1 MSNESEKTNE
11 QDLFETIQDSIQ
23 DSLKSEASEWLPEA
37 QTTEGQEAPEAA
49 VAMAAEEPTEEKLE
63 VVAEVSVA
71 SEVLA
76 EEAPIQ
82 KEQEASIRAST
93 FIADPFGLTALDVRD
108 AQMEEDELDLDEVK
122 TDEQVEAEIEK
133 EIIAETAQA
142 ETAQTEESE
151 VQDEAAVEASVS
163 EEAVVEPVTETD
175 EVQAASEEVIAN
187 DEPSQEQADTELEE
201 MEEGI
206 PEQDPAQVEQE
217 LNALAAAIQKQDEK
231 TQAELEQ
238 VSVASGVE
246 NPEELLARQ
255 IAEDQALEKALA
267 EEDAAETDPELLA
280 ALPKQPVE
288 DENGNLDLAEMESC
302 IETLLFMTD
311 KPMSLEKLQ
320 GLLGP
325 EISHALFQEAM
336 TSLKKRYQKAHHGIE
351 IVEVAGGF
359 QFRTK
364 VGRAALAKKLAKVQT
379 QRLSAGGMETLAIVA
394 YQQPVLKDDID
405 KIRGVDSSHFI
416 RGLMEKKLIK
426 ISGRSDLPGRPMVY
440 ATTSEFLEV
449 FGLNELSELPSLR
462 ELEQMIP
469 TSQSGAPGSDE
480 DPRILEMRK
489 MVQGMKSDTS
499 VQLIY
504 DAREDDKFLKDIRER
519 VQSIPTS
526 TPYLDQQKAAEKA
539 AAEAKAAGIEV
550 PAAVVPGLEG
560 LAAQTE
566 APAPTPESSV

>member
-1 MSNESEKTNE
+1 MTDQDQNPHDEKI
-11 QDLFETIQDSIQ
+11 F
-23 DSLKSEASEWLPEA
+23 DSLESSVQESLKTEASEWLPEV
-37 QTTEGQEAPEAA
+37 TQESAANASSEAEL
-49 VAMAAEEPTEEKLE
+49 VEEVVEQIIASEEKAHLE
-63 VVAEVSVA
+63 TPVSIKPAEVTLNA
-71 SEVLA
+71 
-76 EEAPIQ
+76 
-82 KEQEASIRAST
+82 AST

-108 AQMEEDELDLDEVK
+108 AQMEEDELDLE
-122 TDEQVEAEIEK
+122 TPSDEQVEAEIEA
-133 EIIAETAQA
+133 EIQAEAAPEAESAETIESTDVAEA
-142 ETAQTEESE
+142 VPAEAIEATETAEAAKAAADE
-151 VQDEAAVEASVS
+151 DEAL
-163 EEAVVEPVTETD
+163 
-175 EVQAASEEVIAN
+175 
-187 DEPSQEQADTELEE
+187 LED
-201 MEEGI
+201 GV
-206 PEQDPAQVEQE
+206 PEQDPVQVEQE
-217 LNALAAAIQKQDEK
+217 MSNLAAAIQKQEEAHH
-231 TQAELEQ
+231 AELVQIQEAAQ
-238 VSVASGVE
+238 GES
-246 NPEELLARQ
+246 PEALLARQ
-255 IAEDQALEKALA
+255 IAEDEALEKALA
-267 EEDAAETDPELLA
+267 LENEAAAEIDPELQA

-288 DENGNLDLAEMESC
+288 DSDGNLDLAEMESC
-302 IETLLFMTD
+302 IESLLFMTD

-336 TSLKKRYQKAHHGIE
+336 TRLKDRYQKAHHGIE

-379 QRLSAGGMETLAIVA
+379 QRLSAGAMETLAIVA
-394 YQQPVLKDDID
+394 YQQPVLKEDVD

-449 FGLNELSELPSLR
+449 FGLKELSELPSLR

-469 TSQSGAPGSDE
+469 ASQSGEE

-489 MVQGMKSDTS
+489 LVQGMKSDTS

-504 DAREDDKFLKDIRER
+504 DAREDEKFLKDIRER

-539 AAEAKAAGIEV
+539 AAEAAALGAEA
-550 PAAVVPGLEG
+550 PAVVVPGLEG
-560 LAAQTE
+560 LTAQATEVPAAI
-566 APAPTPESSV
+566 APTET